1 MAINNDIKNT
11 VIKLGEKLRE
21 LASYKVDY
29 ISIASKLSNF
39 RATILASQS
48 LITSEAN
55 HCVATNMKALATVPL
70 TEDLINQRR
79 NLGNKSTEWRTR
91 SRAAEQKGGGV
102 TWPRCS

>member
-29 ISIASKLSNF
+29 ISIA
-39 RATILASQS
+39 T
-48 LITSEAN
+48 
-55 HCVATNMKALATVPL
+55 TVPL